1 MTSNNAGEKME
12 EEESDT
18 DYFEMFICEACDKYF
33 VSQESL
39 ENHQSQCKAETKEAP
54 IVEEEMAASKMNEQ
68 NVDQRDESDASV
80 EMDQIDYTAEQ
91 WKQRYPG
98 LSIVP
103 KVNSGL
109 SRDIEILHAKIQQFA
124 SE

>member
-1 MTSNNAGEKME
+1 MGINEGEKME

-18 DYFEMFICEACDKYF
+18 DDFEMFICEACDKYF

-39 ENHQSQCKAETKEAP
+39 DNHVSQCKAETKEPP
-54 IVEEEMAASKMNEQ
+54 IVEEEKATSQMKEQ
-68 NVDQRDESDASV
+68 TVDKQEESDASV
-80 EMDQIDYTAEQ
+80 EIDQTDYSTEQ

-98 LSIVP
+98 LSIIP

-109 SRDIEILHAKIQQFA
+109 SRDIKILNAKIQQFA
-124 SE
+124 